1 MIRPDCRLS
10 AKPSALSRHRYFVS
24 HCAPSNYKKVVSADT
39 PNPCTQPTR
48 HSCNNL
54 ISNLLQSPG
63 VGRHH
68 TNLHSADTGMIVTK
82 LYSPRSTSPRFTLLH
97 FISSRFSSPRSTSP
111 RFTSPRSTSPRSTS
125 PRSSSPRFSSPRF
138 SSPHLAPPHLAPPRL
153 ASPHLASPHL
163 TSPRFSSPRLAPPH
177 LAFLS
182 HRPTTKQAPG
192 NIPEGLRFMIIFL
205 DCQIRELDQQL
216 REPYRGR
223 CL

>member
-82 LYSPRSTSPRFTLLH
+82 LYSPRSTSPRFT
-97 FISSRFSSPRSTSP
+97 SP
-111 RFTSPRSTSPRSTS
+111 RF
-125 PRSSSPRFSSPRF
+125 SSPRFSSPRF
-138 SSPHLAPPHLAPPRL
+138 SSPHLAPPHLASSRFVSSHL
-153 ASPHLASPHL
+153 ISSHLISFHLASL
-163 TSPRFSSPRLAPPH
+163 H
-177 LAFLS
+177 LASLFCRIALQQNK
-182 HRPTTKQAPG
+182 PPG
-192 NIPEGLRFMIIFL
+192 IFPRACAL
-205 DCQIRELDQQL
+205 
-216 REPYRGR
+216 
-223 CL
+223 

>member
-82 LYSPRSTSPRFTLLH
+82 LYSPRSTSPR
-97 FISSRFSSPRSTSP
+97 
-111 RFTSPRSTSPRSTS
+111 STS

-138 SSPHLAPPHLAPPRL
+138 SSPHL
-153 ASPHLASPHL
+153 

-177 LAFLS
+177 LASSRLAS
-182 HRPTTKQAPG
+182 PRSTS
-192 NIPEGLRFMIIFL
+192 LRFSVASPYNKTSP
-205 DCQIRELDQQL
+205 RE
-216 REPYRGR
+216 YSRGLALYDNLFR
-223 CL
+223 LSD

>member
-1 MIRPDCRLS
+1 MIRPDCWLS
-10 AKPSALSRHRYFVS
+10 AKPSALSQHRYSVS
-24 HCAPSNYKKVVSADT
+24 YCAPSNYKKVVSADT

-54 ISNLLQSPG
+54 ISNLLQNPG

-82 LYSPRSTSPRFTLLH
+82 LYSPR
-97 FISSRFSSPRSTSP
+97 FS
-111 RFTSPRSTSPRSTS
+111 SPRSTS

-138 SSPHLAPPHLAPPRL
+138 SSPHLASLHLTSLHLASLRLAPPR
-153 ASPHLASPHL
+153 
-163 TSPRFSSPRLAPPH
+163 F
-177 LAFLS
+177 AFLS

>member
-1 MIRPDCRLS
+1 MIRPDCWLS
-10 AKPSALSRHRYFVS
+10 AKPSALSQHRYSVS
-24 HCAPSNYKKVVSADT
+24 YCAPSNYKRVVSADT

-54 ISNLLQSPG
+54 IFNILQNPG

-82 LYSPRSTSPRFTLLH
+82 LYSPRFTSPRSSSPRLAPLHLASPRSTSPRST
-97 FISSRFSSPRSTSP
+97 SPRSTSP

-125 PRSSSPRFSSPRF
+125 PR
-138 SSPHLAPPHLAPPRL
+138 
-153 ASPHLASPHL
+153 
-163 TSPRFSSPRLAPPH
+163 

>member
-48 HSCNNL
+48 PSCNNL

-82 LYSPRSTSPRFTLLH
+82 LYSPRSTSPR
-97 FISSRFSSPRSTSP
+97 
-111 RFTSPRSTSPRSTS
+111 STS

-138 SSPHLAPPHLAPPRL
+138 SSPHL
-153 ASPHLASPHL
+153 

-177 LAFLS
+177 LASPHLAS
-182 HRPTTKQAPG
+182 PRLASPRLAP
-192 NIPEGLRFMIIFL
+192 PHLASSRLASPRSTSLRFSVASPYNKTSP
-205 DCQIRELDQQL
+205 RE
-216 REPYRGR
+216 YSRGLALYDNLFR
-223 CL
+223 LSD

>member
-138 SSPHLAPPHLAPPRL
+138 SSPHLTSLLFTSPRST
-153 ASPHLASPHL
+153 SPRF
-163 TSPRFSSPRLAPPH
+163 TSPRFSSPRSTSPRFISPRFASLH
-177 LAFLS
+177 LASLFCRIALQQNK
-182 HRPTTKQAPG
+182 PPG
-192 NIPEGLRFMIIFL
+192 IFPRACAL
-205 DCQIRELDQQL
+205 
-216 REPYRGR
+216 
-223 CL
+223 